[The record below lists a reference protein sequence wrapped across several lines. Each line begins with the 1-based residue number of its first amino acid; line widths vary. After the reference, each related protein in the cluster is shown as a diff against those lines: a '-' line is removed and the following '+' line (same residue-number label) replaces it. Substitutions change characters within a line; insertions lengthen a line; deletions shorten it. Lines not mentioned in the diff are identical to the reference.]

1 MMHPAIRISLAL
13 GGSVVSVILATQV
26 GFARQ
31 PTDLTPNLVALPAS
45 DFSIFTDSAGSKVR
59 FSTTSWNN
67 GAGPLELRAGAAG
80 QAGQDVYQRIYRSD
94 GSYHDSLAGTFVYHA
109 LHEHFHFEDYALYTL
124 RPLNAPG
131 ASDRQSSKTTFC
143 IVDTTPVNTSL
154 PGSPPNAIYNTCNA
168 IVQGMSVGWGDTY
181 HSLLTGQNFDLT
193 GSPDGD
199 YEILIQIDPRQRIIE
214 SNESDNQSCWRVR
227 IGSTSTS
234 RTVQSLGACINT
246 SPVTVSS
253 ITPNSGS
260 PGSSISNAVI
270 KGSGF
275 AAGMAVGFE
284 NGSGPAPTAKNVR
297 VVDAN
302 TITLTI
308 TIKAGGSRRERLWDV
323 RVGSGVLPKGF
334 KVVP

>member
-1 MMHPAIRISLAL
+1 MMHPALRIVLAL
-13 GGSVVSVILATQV
+13 GGSVVSVVVATQV
-26 GFARQ
+26 GFAQ
-31 PTDLTPNLVALPAS
+31 QATDMTPNLVAVPA
-45 DFSIFTDSAGSKVR
+45 DNFSIDAAGSELR

-67 GAGPLELRAGAAG
+67 GAGPLELRAGEAG
-80 QAGQDVYQRIYRSD
+80 QGGQDVYQRIYRSD
-94 GSYHDSLAGTFVYHA
+94 GSYHDRLAGTFVF
-109 LHEHFHFEDYALYTL
+109 HEDHGHFHFENYALYTL

-143 IVDTTPVNTSL
+143 IIDTTRFNTGL
-154 PGSPPNAIYNTCNA
+154 PGAPANAVYTQCESTF
-168 IVQGMSVGWGDTY
+168 QGMSVGWGDTY
-181 HSLLTGQNFDLT
+181 VSSLEGQSFNTT

-199 YEILIQIDPRQRIIE
+199 YELLIQIDPQQRIVE
-214 SNESDNQSCWRVR
+214 SNESDNLSCWRVR
-227 IGSTSTS
+227 IGSTPTG
-234 RTVQSLGACINT
+234 RTVQSLGACTT
-246 SPVTVSS
+246 SNPVTVSS

-260 PGSSISNAVI
+260 PGASISGAVI

-284 NGSGPAPTAKNVR
+284 NGSGPAPTAKNVQ

-308 TIKAGGSRRERLWDV
+308 SIKAGGSRRERLWDV